1 MKKQQCTSCK
11 KMFAS
16 EELLSFTEKGKKYC
30 PTCYNS
36 ELNRKKLMDYIKG
49 FYTNGAKIPTLVCVR
64 ISQLHNKDKLEYFQ
78 ILYTLKYMVEIEKMN
93 YSKELFL
100 NLSFYTWRAME
111 FYGKLFELQRA
122 KTYKDI
128 SPVEVTVE
136 KHIHKANTRKI
147 KISKIDEL

>member
-1 MKKQQCTSCK
+1 MKKQQCTTCK
-11 KMFAS
+11 KMFSS

-36 ELNRKKLMDYIKG
+36 ELNRKKLMDYVKR
-49 FYTNGAKIPTLVCVR
+49 FYTNGAKIPTLVCAR
-64 ISQLHNKDKLEYFQ
+64 ISHLHNKDKLEYFQ
-78 ILYTLKYMVEIEKMN
+78 ILYTLKYMIEIEKMN

-128 SPVEVTVE
+128 APVKVTVE
-136 KHIHKANTRKI
+136 KHTHKANTRKI